1 MAEEK
6 FILESLED
14 PKSKELA
21 QVIAS
26 NTARNILGLLS
37 KEDLSETDISNKLNI
52 PLTTAHYNIQQLLR
66 AKLIETKQFKW
77 SDKGKKI
84 HYYKISNKLVIIAP
98 KSQAKFVEN
107 LKSLMPVALIGA
119 LTTGVIYLFTKT
131 SPKIQMIAEKSI
143 DSSAEMQGSALA
155 QTLPLTS
162 QSTNPALWFFLGLV
176 TAIVLY
182 LIISCWR
189 SRK

>member
-6 FILESLED
+6 FILASLED
-14 PKSKELA
+14 PESKELA

-26 NTARNILGLLS
+26 NTARKILDLLS
-37 KEDLSETDISNKLNI
+37 KEDMSETDISNKLNI

-84 HYYKISNKLVIIAP
+84 HYYKISNKLIIIAP
-98 KSQAKFVEN
+98 KSQGIFLDKI
-107 LKSLMPVALIGA
+107 KSIIPVALIGTLTAA
-119 LTTGVIYLFTKT
+119 LIHLFTKQPLINKT
-131 SPKIQMIAEKSI
+131 QIAEKSLEATK
-143 DSSAEMQGSALA
+143 SLA
-155 QTLPLTS
+155 IAPAASLVAQQP
-162 QSTNPALWFFLGLV
+162 NYALWFFLGLV
-176 TAIVLY
+176 TSIVLY
-182 LIISCWR
+182 LIISYWG